1 MDRGVVVRV
10 FEVADFEVAILAAF
24 GLAID
29 KADQRADRVRAL
41 EGGDIDG
48 MAAFSSRGPTDALRQ
63 KPDISAPGTWI
74 LSTRS
79 LSSTSDGALAYDA
92 NHVYM

>member
-24 GLAID
+24 GLAVY

-41 EGGDIDG
+41 EGGDIDALD
-48 MAAFSSRGPTDALRQ
+48 AAG
-63 KPDISAPGTWI
+63 
-74 LSTRS
+74 
-79 LSSTSDGALAYDA
+79 
-92 NHVYM
+92 